1 MSSSLSPLAGF
12 RNLHLDDQMTLL
24 QCSWLFLMCFS
35 LGWRSYQ
42 QCNGNML
49 CFAPDMVINEY
60 VAIPRHRRCSQGAAQ
75 FVALMR

>member
-1 MSSSLSPLAGF
+1 M
-12 RNLHLDDQMTLL
+12 HLDDQMTLL
-24 QCSWLFLMCFS
+24 QCSWLFLMCFG

-60 VAIPRHRRCSQGAAQ
+60 VAIRRRPRRPRSRSASE
-75 FVALMR
+75 FFALPSDEMSLVF